1 MKTTLPIGELKTH
14 CYKVLEQAQKNN
26 QTLLITKRGTVI
38 AKIFPVNEN
47 ERESIL
53 GIMQGQAQ
61 LKMER
66 AYPGLEWETQ
76 SAS

>member
-14 CYKVLEQAQKNN
+14 CYKILEQAQKNN
-26 QTLLITKRGTVI
+26 QSLLITKRGRVI

-47 ERESIL
+47 DCESIL

-61 LKMER
+61 LKIER
-66 AYPGLEWETQ
+66 VYPGLEWETQ